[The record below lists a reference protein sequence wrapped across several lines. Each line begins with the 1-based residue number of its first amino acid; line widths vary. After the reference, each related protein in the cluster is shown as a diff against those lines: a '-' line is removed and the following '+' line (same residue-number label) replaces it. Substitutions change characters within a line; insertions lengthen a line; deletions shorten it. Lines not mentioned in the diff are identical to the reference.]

1 MIDIDRNFYGEV
13 TMRKVSAAARP
24 HRVTGASVGSPLAA
38 GVQFHASGL
47 LFTANPN
54 LNKWEQLGTK
64 LFSFADSST
73 WWIADWLVYG
83 ETTFHD
89 RYEEAIKR
97 TSLSYQTLRNYTW
110 VARRF
115 PLPRRCQGLSFSHH
129 LEVVALQ
136 QHEQDYWLRKAE
148 EQHWS
153 RNKLRGEVRSSLH
166 ARECEP
172 KQLDT
177 GDHAPAGRIA
187 AAGARR
193 ASTRALVDAEFA
205 PETHLLSLELS
216 PEDLAKFKKAAGC
229 DEQSIETWAARTLR
243 RAVTGS

>member
-1 MIDIDRNFYGEV
+1 MMGVDRSFYGEV
-13 TMRKVSAAARP
+13 TMRKVSSSATP
-24 HRVTGASVGSPLAA
+24 HRAVAGGVGSPMAA

-54 LNKWEQLGTK
+54 LYKWEQLGTK

-83 ETTFHD
+83 ESTFRD

-115 PLPRRCQGLSFSHH
+115 PLPRRRQGLSFSHH

-153 RNKLRGEVRSSLH
+153 RNKLRGEVRSSML
-166 ARECEP
+166 AREGEP
-172 KQLDT
+172 ARLDA
-177 GDHAPAGRIA
+177 GDHGPAGRTDA
-187 AAGARR
+187 VAARR
-193 ASTRALVDAEFA
+193 ASTPTSVDAKLA
-205 PETHLLSLELS
+205 PETHLLSLKLS
-216 PEDLAKFKKAAGC
+216 PEDLAKFERAAGH
-229 DEQSIETWAARTLR
+229 DEQSIETWAARILR